1 MVEAF
6 VQEPSD
12 GEGICC
18 NKVRLRCGSGE
29 LLELEVDERLHVGGD
44 ELVGEQDGCGCDED
58 DQRQRQDSI
67 RCDRVA
73 ERERPLSNH
82 VTSFR

>member
-1 MVEAF
+1 MGRGYFATKCDCDAEA
-6 VQEPSD
+6 VS
-12 GEGICC
+12 
-18 NKVRLRCGSGE
+18 RSE
-29 LLELEVDERLHVGGD
+29 LKIDERLHVGGD
-44 ELVGEQDGCGCDED
+44 ELVGEQDCCGGED

-73 ERERPLSNH
+73 ERECPLSNH